1 MSTFY
6 VQNCKK
12 DQSLVSYSTSSKS
25 FLSPAWTALVSLD
38 ARLNL
43 NQMLKEAHLDNAKHL
58 SVILIWR

>member
-12 DQSLVSYSTSSKS
+12 DQSLVSYGTLSKS

-43 NQMLKEAHLDNAKHL
+43 NQMLKETCRYNAKHL
-58 SVILIWR
+58 SVILI